1 MDYNG
6 NPPGTDT
13 RLKLWR
19 RLDCPGHELA
29 RLTVGADGAAT
40 LRGTTIFADDG
51 EPTMITYEISCD
63 ARWRTR
69 RAYVV
74 GTRGHQGFDLTLG
87 VDSSGRWDRNGEPLP
102 VVAGCVDADLSFTPA
117 TNLLP
122 IRRLALA
129 VGASAPVRAAWLRF
143 PELTVEVLEQT
154 YTRVADHRYAYESG
168 HGAFRTELEV
178 DDVGFVVHYPNL
190 WKAE

>member
-1 MDYNG
+1 MHYND
-6 NPPGTDT
+6 NPPGPDT

-19 RLDCPGHELA
+19 RLDRPGHELA
-29 RLTVGADGAAT
+29 KLTLGADGSAA

-51 EPTMITYEISCD
+51 EPTIVTYEVNCD
-63 ARWRTR
+63 SAWRTR
-69 RAYVV
+69 RAYVT
-74 GTRGHQGFDLTLG
+74 GTRGQRAFDLVFS
-87 VDSSGRWDRNGEPLP
+87 VDSSGRWDRNGEPIP
-102 VVAGCVDADLSFTPA
+102 VVAGCPDVDLSFTPA

-143 PELTVEVLEQT
+143 PELTIEVLEQT
-154 YTRVADHRYAYESG
+154 YTRIADRRYAYESG
-168 HGAFRTELEV
+168 HGAFRAELEV

-190 WKAE
+190 WKAV